1 MKKRIF
7 GRMIKKLKWL
17 VIISV
22 VLVALGTVGIGIASV
37 YHMKYALKSLFN
49 MEFNTGNDS
58 WAFGDI
64 SFYNKIGERAVAN
77 SEVTFELVLQP
88 GKENLG
94 RILGLFIMVA
104 RCYQEAGFDLKAIMG
119 AQWCMTTVGWKDFAT
134 RNKQFI
140 EEADLQPG
148 DVIWYGRP
156 SGNHMM
162 MYAGN
167 GQVIHAKGEKY
178 GTVYEPL
185 ANTGYRSARQVY
197 FFRPYLNLLDEST
210 DDSSD
215 DAYFADS
222 SGYGPDNGIVMQVP
236 GGTVWTG
243 WTVFESGRE
252 RFNLAGSD
260 GGYAYGCY
268 QFDIGYS
275 LVDFLKFCVS
285 YNQHTMERSSTS

>member
-1 MKKRIF
+1 
-7 GRMIKKLKWL
+7 
-17 VIISV
+17 
-22 VLVALGTVGIGIASV
+22 
-37 YHMKYALKSLFN
+37 
-49 MEFNTGNDS
+49 
-58 WAFGDI
+58 
-64 SFYNKIGERAVAN
+64 
-77 SEVTFELVLQP
+77 
-88 GKENLG
+88 
-94 RILGLFIMVA
+94 
-104 RCYQEAGFDLKAIMG
+104 
-119 AQWCMTTVGWKDFAT
+119 MTTVGWKDFAT

-275 LVDFLKFCVS
+275 LVDFEFA
-285 YNQHTMERSSTS
+285 YPIIRHTMERSSTS

>member
-1 MKKRIF
+1 
-7 GRMIKKLKWL
+7 
-17 VIISV
+17 
-22 VLVALGTVGIGIASV
+22 
-37 YHMKYALKSLFN
+37 
-49 MEFNTGNDS
+49 
-58 WAFGDI
+58 
-64 SFYNKIGERAVAN
+64 
-77 SEVTFELVLQP
+77 
-88 GKENLG
+88 
-94 RILGLFIMVA
+94 MVA

-197 FFRPYLNLLDEST
+197 FFLALSK
-210 DDSSD
+210 
-215 DAYFADS
+215 FA
-222 SGYGPDNGIVMQVP
+222 
-236 GGTVWTG
+236 
-243 WTVFESGRE
+243 
-252 RFNLAGSD
+252 
-260 GGYAYGCY
+260 
-268 QFDIGYS
+268 
-275 LVDFLKFCVS
+275 
-285 YNQHTMERSSTS
+285 